1 MRSDASRYAR
11 LSGPNVLVLVV
22 GAIEGS
28 IRRLTDM
35 LVLHIINIVIFQA
48 MVWFPEHYTPVRAV
62 GLLGTYVVAC
72 ALLKYLKQT
81 RK

>member
-1 MRSDASRYAR
+1 
-11 LSGPNVLVLVV
+11 
-22 GAIEGS
+22 
-28 IRRLTDM
+28 M

-48 MVWFPEHYTPVRAV
+48 MVWFPERYTPVRAV

-72 ALLKYLKQT
+72 ALLKHLKQT